1 MPGQAGGRGSAD
13 AGGSAHAGDSAHAG
27 NSADAGD
34 SDHAGG
40 SDHAAE
46 AAAGAVVAAE
56 AVEAVFREERGL
68 LLASLVRRFGD
79 LDLAEEVTSEAIE
92 AALRHWPADG
102 VPARPGAWLLTT
114 ARRKAV
120 DRLRRDQA
128 YAARLAVL
136 QADAERA
143 EAAPAAAPEAGVD
156 ELPDERLQ
164 LFFTCTHPALA
175 AEDRTALTLRCLAG
189 LTTPEVA
196 RAFLVPTATMAQR
209 IVRAKKKI
217 REARIPFRV
226 PGPDELPE
234 RLPGVLQVVYS
245 VFTEGYAASSGSR
258 LQRPA
263 LAEEAIR
270 LARILRRLLPA
281 ERESAG
287 LLALLLLVH
296 ARRDARSGPD
306 GEPVLLD
313 EQDRDR
319 WDGAMI
325 EEGRTLVVEALTG
338 GPAGPYGVQAAI
350 AALHDEAADVE
361 ATDWPQIVALY
372 DVLLTL
378 TPSPVVALN
387 RAVAVAM
394 RDGPEAGLALLDALA
409 GEPRLRAYHPYPAAR
424 GDLLSRLGRREE
436 ADAAYRE
443 ALDLAGAEPERAA
456 LRRKLG
462 REDEG
467 EVEGEG
473 RPEGGPAPA

>member
-1 MPGQAGGRGSAD
+1 MADEDAPAGDGLPADEGLPAAGEDAPAGQAG
-13 AGGSAHAGDSAHAG
+13 
-27 NSADAGD
+27 
-34 SDHAGG
+34 
-40 SDHAAE
+40 
-46 AAAGAVVAAE
+46 V

-92 AALRHWPADG
+92 AALRHWPAEG

-114 ARRKAV
+114 ARRRAV

-136 QADAERA
+136 RADAERA
-143 EAAPAAAPEAGVD
+143 EAVAPAPDAAGAG
-156 ELPDERLQ
+156 ELPDDRLQ

-175 AEDRTALTLRCLAG
+175 AEDRAALTLRCLAG

-245 VFTEGYAASSGSR
+245 VFTEGYAASSGPR
-258 LQRPA
+258 LQRLD

-270 LARILRRLLPA
+270 LARILHRLLPA

-296 ARRDARSGPD
+296 ARRDARTGPE
-306 GEPVLLD
+306 GEPVLLED
-313 EQDRDR
+313 QDRGR
-319 WDGAMI
+319 WDRPMI
-325 EEGRTLVVEALTG
+325 EEGRALVVRALTG

-350 AALHDEAADVE
+350 AALHDEAADV
-361 ATDWPQIVALY
+361 AGTDWPQIVALY

-409 GEPRLRAYHPYPAAR
+409 GEPRLRAYAPYAVAR
-424 GDLLSRLGRREE
+424 GDLLSRLGRDGE
-436 ADAAYRE
+436 AAEAYRE
-443 ALDLAGAEPERAA
+443 ALERAGTGPERAA

-462 REDEG
+462 E
-467 EVEGEG
+467 
-473 RPEGGPAPA
+473 

>member
-1 MPGQAGGRGSAD
+1 MSPGEGR
-13 AGGSAHAGDSAHAG
+13 
-27 NSADAGD
+27 
-34 SDHAGG
+34 
-40 SDHAAE
+40 E
-46 AAAGAVVAAE
+46 AAE

-92 AALRHWPADG
+92 AALRHWPAEG

-114 ARRKAV
+114 ARRRAV

-136 QADAERA
+136 AADAERA
-143 EAAPAAAPEAGVD
+143 EPAPAPDMSGSGQGFGSGSGFGSD

-164 LFFTCTHPALA
+164 LFFTCAHPALA

-226 PGPDELPE
+226 PGPDELPG

-245 VFTEGYAASSGSR
+245 VFTEGYAASSGPR
-258 LQRPA
+258 LQRLD

-296 ARRDARSGPD
+296 ARRDARTGPE
-306 GEPVLLD
+306 GEPVLLED
-313 EQDRDR
+313 QDRGR
-319 WDGAMI
+319 WDRPMI
-325 EEGRTLVVEALTG
+325 EEGRALVVRALTG

-350 AALHDEAADVE
+350 AALHDEATDVA

-372 DVLLTL
+372 DVLRTL
-378 TPSPVVALN
+378 TPSPVVEVN

-394 RDGPEAGLALLDALA
+394 RDGPGAGLALLDALA
-409 GEPRLRAYHPYPAAR
+409 GEPRLRAYPPYAVAR
-424 GDLLSRLGRREE
+424 GDLLGRLGRDGE
-436 ADAAYRE
+436 AAAAYRE
-443 ALDLAGAEPERAA
+443 ALELTGTEPERAA

-462 REDEG
+462 E
-467 EVEGEG
+467 
-473 RPEGGPAPA
+473 

>member
-1 MPGQAGGRGSAD
+1 M
-13 AGGSAHAGDSAHAG
+13 
-27 NSADAGD
+27 
-34 SDHAGG
+34 
-40 SDHAAE
+40 
-46 AAAGAVVAAE
+46 AAE

-92 AALRHWPADG
+92 AALRHWPAEG

-114 ARRKAV
+114 ARRRAV

-136 QADAERA
+136 AADAERA
-143 EAAPAAAPEAGVD
+143 EPAPAPDVSGSGPGFGSGSGSGFGFGSGFD

-164 LFFTCTHPALA
+164 LFFTCAHPALA

-226 PGPDELPE
+226 PGPDELPG

-245 VFTEGYAASSGSR
+245 VFTEGYAASSGPR
-258 LQRPA
+258 LQRLD

-270 LARILRRLLPA
+270 LARILHRLLPA

-296 ARRDARSGPD
+296 ARRDARTGPE
-306 GEPVLLD
+306 GEPVLLED
-313 EQDRDR
+313 QDRGR
-319 WDGAMI
+319 WDRPMI
-325 EEGRTLVVEALTG
+325 EEGRALVVRALTG

-350 AALHDEAADVE
+350 AALHDEAADVA

-394 RDGPEAGLALLDALA
+394 RDGPGAGLALLDALA
-409 GEPRLRAYHPYPAAR
+409 GEPRLRAYPPYAVAR
-424 GDLLSRLGRREE
+424 GDLLGRLGRDGE
-436 ADAAYRE
+436 AAAAYRE
-443 ALDLAGAEPERAA
+443 ALELTGTEPERAA

-462 REDEG
+462 E
-467 EVEGEG
+467 
-473 RPEGGPAPA
+473 

>member
-1 MPGQAGGRGSAD
+1 M
-13 AGGSAHAGDSAHAG
+13 
-27 NSADAGD
+27 
-34 SDHAGG
+34 
-40 SDHAAE
+40 
-46 AAAGAVVAAE
+46 AAE

-92 AALRHWPADG
+92 AALRHWPAEG
-102 VPARPGAWLLTT
+102 VPTRPGAWLLTT
-114 ARRKAV
+114 ARRRAV

-136 QADAERA
+136 AADAERA
-143 EAAPAAAPEAGVD
+143 EPAPAPDVSGSGPGFGSGSD

-164 LFFTCTHPALA
+164 LFFTCAHPALA

-245 VFTEGYAASSGSR
+245 VFTEGYAASSGPR
-258 LQRPA
+258 LQRLD

-270 LARILRRLLPA
+270 LARILHGLLPA

-296 ARRDARSGPD
+296 ARREARTGPE
-306 GEPVLLD
+306 GEPVLLED
-313 EQDRDR
+313 QDRGR
-319 WDGAMI
+319 WDRPMI
-325 EEGRTLVVEALTG
+325 EEGRALVVRALTG

-350 AALHDEAADVE
+350 AALHDEATDVA

-372 DVLLTL
+372 DVLRTL
-378 TPSPVVALN
+378 TPSPVVELN

-394 RDGPEAGLALLDALA
+394 RDGPGAGLALLDALA
-409 GEPRLRAYHPYPAAR
+409 GSPGCGRTRRTPWRGGTCSAGWGGTGRPLPPTGRRWSSRSPSRSGPRCAGSWGSRGPAA
-424 GDLLSRLGRREE
+424 SST
-436 ADAAYRE
+436 
-443 ALDLAGAEPERAA
+443 AA
-456 LRRKLG
+456 LPVSATGL
-462 REDEG
+462 
-467 EVEGEG
+467 
-473 RPEGGPAPA
+473 PASTAA